1 MTRFH
6 RALLSALLLALAVAG
21 AVYAVG
27 EGRVLGTVVG
37 PDGKPIQGAKV
48 TVTFA
53 ETNYKQEK
61 TTDAKGKFTMLI
73 LDATKE
79 YRVRVEKE
87 GFKPFEDALKPKI
100 EDTVRVTFSIVPEEP
115 EPVQQTEGPEA
126 KELEGKNQAI
136 AAYNEGV
143 GLLRNN
149 DMAGAAVKFQE
160 AAQLDPK
167 LGAAWVVLAE
177 IYSDQNKHAEALAA
191 ADKYLEI
198 EPGAVRG
205 LKVRYDSYVKLGK
218 TDQLD
223 AALDELAKVDRTPD
237 TAVRVVNRGISH
249 FNENR
254 MPQAIQAFET
264 ALAIDPTLAK
274 AEYLLGL
281 SYVNA
286 DQKDK
291 AREHLAKFLEMA
303 PNDENAGTAKEMLEF
318 LKK

>member
-1 MTRFH
+1 MTRIH
-6 RALLSALLLALAVAG
+6 RALPFALLLALAVAG
-21 AVYAVG
+21 VLYAAG
-27 EGRVLGTVVG
+27 EGRVLGTVVD
-37 PDGKPIQGAKV
+37 PEGKPVAGAKI
-48 TVTFA
+48 TVTYA

-79 YRVRVEKE
+79 YRIRVEKQ
-87 GFKPFEDALKPKI
+87 GFKPFEDALKPKV
-100 EDTVRVTFSIVPEEP
+100 EDTVRTTISIVPEEP
-115 EPVQQTEGPEA
+115 AEAPAGGPSA

-143 GLLRNN
+143 GLLRTN
-149 DMAGAAVKFQE
+149 DLTGAAAKFEEAVKI
-160 AAQLDPK
+160 DPT
-167 LGAAWVVLAE
+167 LAPAWAVLAE

-198 EPGAVRG
+198 EPGAARG
-205 LKVRYDSYVKLGK
+205 LRVRYDAYLALGK

-237 TAVRVVNRGISH
+237 TAVRVVNRGITH

-254 MPQAIQAFET
+254 MPQAIQAFES

-286 DQKDK
+286 DNKDK
-291 AREHLAKFLEMA
+291 AREHLTKFLEMA
-303 PNDENAGTAKEMLEF
+303 PNDENAATAKEMLEF

>member
-1 MTRFH
+1 MTRIH
-6 RALLSALLLALAVAG
+6 RALPFALVLALAG
-21 AVYAVG
+21 TLYAVG

-37 PDGKPIQGAKV
+37 PDGKPVQGAKV

-79 YRVRVEKE
+79 YRVRVEKQ
-87 GFKPFEDALKPKI
+87 GYIPFEDALKPKI
-100 EDTVRVTFSIVPEEP
+100 EDTVRVTFSIVPEAP

-143 GLLRNN
+143 GLLRSN
-149 DMAGAAVKFQE
+149 DMAAAAVKFQE
-160 AAQLDPK
+160 AVQLDPK
-167 LGAAWVVLAE
+167 LKEAWAVLSE

-191 ADKYLEI
+191 ADKYLEL
-198 EPGAVRG
+198 EPGAARG
-205 LKVRYDSYVKLGK
+205 LKVKYDAYVGLGK

-223 AALDELAKVDRTPD
+223 AALEELAKADRTPD
-237 TAVRVVNRGISH
+237 TAIRIVNRGITH

-286 DQKDK
+286 DNKEK
-291 AREHLAKFLEMA
+291 AREHLTKFLEMA
-303 PNDENAGTAKEMLEF
+303 PNHEDAGTAKEMLEL
-318 LKK
+318 LK